1 MKLGSFQCACKFENL
16 NLQHYNNVVTKFR
29 QNEQNFD
36 NSDNEKLIISNEA
49 WSEKLFLIDC
59 YSLGQLLMQL
69 SNNMVE
75 FKTARGLCEER
86 YLNPDLKSRTSI
98 GITEFFQWKY
108 FQNDFLEIYQ
118 FLIEIPIKNDN
129 EKIDFHQT
137 LLERLQKLPEKI
149 VAADLGRLLLSR
161 FVLMDKYAHDFFV
174 PILLLPRKGNF
185 FC

>member
-1 MKLGSFQCACKFENL
+1 
-16 NLQHYNNVVTKFR
+16 
-29 QNEQNFD
+29 
-36 NSDNEKLIISNEA
+36 
-49 WSEKLFLIDC
+49 
-59 YSLGQLLMQL
+59 MQL